1 MSAAST
7 MRDAIVI
14 GAGPAGAAAAHALAR
29 AGRDVVLVDRARF
42 PRDKTCG
49 DGLTPRALA
58 VMEDMGALPE
68 ALALGRRAGGF
79 SIASPGGTVVEAPIR
94 ESVVA
99 PDHLAPRIALPGGLT
114 TGHALTGHALPGY
127 ALVVP
132 RLLLDDLL
140 RERAVAAG
148 SEWRDGAEVLSVA
161 TRGEGVEVTAR
172 RDGRE
177 ETWRARTAVLATG
190 AATGLLR
197 RIGVLAESPP
207 MVVAARAY
215 FEGVALGAA
224 DRLALR
230 FDGVPLP
237 GYGWVF
243 PTSST
248 SANVGAGYF
257 GAGWW
262 RWRARTA
269 RGAYAA
275 FIRTPVL
282 RRMLEGARRVG
293 PVRGYPLRTDFGAAP
308 TSHGRVLLAGEA
320 AGLVNPLT
328 GEGIDYALESGQ
340 LAGEHLAGALAGAG
354 CTPVAAARYDALLAE
369 RFAALFGFCATMRR
383 WCVNRPVLDAL
394 VRLARRREDLRTL
407 LIDVVLGGRPVRG
420 PLTVRRALRR
430 IFAT

>member
-29 AGRDVVLVDRARF
+29 AGRDVVLLDRARF

-58 VMEDMGALPE
+58 VIEDMGALPH

-94 ESVVA
+94 EGA
-99 PDHLAPRIALPGGLT
+99 AGPGHLAA
-114 TGHALTGHALPGY
+114 PGY

-140 RERAVAAG
+140 RERAVGAG
-148 SEWRDGAEVLSVA
+148 AEWRDGAEVLSVA
-161 TRGEGVEVTAR
+161 NHGEGVEVTAR
-172 RDGRE
+172 REGRE

-197 RIGVLAESPP
+197 RIGVLAAPPP
-207 MVVAARAY
+207 MIVAARAY

-257 GAGWW
+257 GGGWW
-262 RWRARTA
+262 RWRPRTA

-275 FIRTPVL
+275 FMRTPAL

-293 PVRGYPLRTDFGAAP
+293 PVRGYPLRTDFGTAP

-354 CTPVAAARYDALLAE
+354 CTPAAAARYDALLAE
-369 RFAALFGFCATMRR
+369 RFAALFAFCTTMRR

-394 VRLARRREDLRTL
+394 VRLACRREDLRTL

>member
-1 MSAAST
+1 
-7 MRDAIVI
+7 
-14 GAGPAGAAAAHALAR
+14 
-29 AGRDVVLVDRARF
+29 VVLLDRARF
-42 PRDKTCG
+42 PRDNTCG

-58 VMEDMGALPE
+58 VIESMGALPH

-79 SIASPGGTVVEAPIR
+79 SIASPLGAVVEAPIR
-94 ESVVA
+94 EGVAA
-99 PDHLAPRIALPGGLT
+99 PDHLTPHAPTAGGTTAGAGVPGVSARRDLAEPGAVVPGAALPGF
-114 TGHALTGHALPGY
+114 

-140 RERAVAAG
+140 RERAVGAG
-148 SEWRDGAEVLSVA
+148 ATWHDGSEVLSVD
-161 TRGEGVEVTAR
+161 THGDGVEVTAR

-177 ETWRARTAVLATG
+177 ETWRARSAVLATG

-197 RIGVLAESPP
+197 RIGVLAAPPP
-207 MVVAARAY
+207 MVGAARAY
-215 FEGVALGAA
+215 FEGVDLGAA
-224 DRLALR
+224 DRLSLR

-257 GAGWW
+257 GRAWW
-262 RWRARTA
+262 RWRPRTA

-282 RRMLEGARRVG
+282 RRMLAGARRVG
-293 PVRGYPLRTDFGAAP
+293 PVCGYPLRTDFGTAP

-340 LAGEHLAGALAGAG
+340 LAGEHLAGALARAG
-354 CTPVAAARYDALLAE
+354 CTPAVAARYDALLAE
-369 RFAALFGFCATMRR
+369 RFAALFVFCSTMRR

-394 VRLARRREDLRTL
+394 VRLARRREDLRSL

-420 PLTVRRALRR
+420 PLTLGRALRR
-430 IFAT
+430 LLAT